1 MTSSYLANAARV
13 ARHFAVK
20 GALSLLALAAAS
32 PLCADVIG
40 IGDILPFEIVE
51 GEEVPKLPQFGGEV
65 TDNGGVIEVGG
76 TDENVGGTAA
86 GQMTIDI
93 PSDTDPLESV
103 RGIIGGNVFG
113 LGLVRIVS
121 LNSEWRI
128 DEDLIIGDEGQ
139 GFLELTA
146 GARLGTGFAGTPAA
160 DDFDL
165 IMGNLEGSQGFVV
178 IDGFASLMV
187 NTNAAI
193 GNQSFGSIRV
203 LNRARLETLVSA
215 SLGTATTATGEGY
228 VLVDGLGSRW
238 NVGLVGP
245 GPVPLPPNANIEDN
259 DLIVGEFGRG
269 TVEIR
274 NEGRVRVADETFLGF
289 EPRSHGEAVVTGRNS
304 SLWTFGD
311 MQIGNAAGTSSGKVR
326 IVDNGLVRTDGAT
339 NIGPRGILEL
349 AAGGTYVTTP
359 GTTIPVIT
367 NNGVIRGD
375 GTIDGPVV
383 NDGEIRNAAGLANQ
397 RERLLFT
404 GPVTNNDNIEL
415 VGGEMEFDG
424 PVTNV
429 GPDGDIVA
437 IDAILRFNG
446 GLVNTGNVILEDSL
460 VWSPGTFTSSAN
472 LVAES
477 QSTVVGN
484 LALTGSNT
492 FHVTLGESDFSRI
505 ELTGNATLGGGVQ
518 VTLGDGYLPQIGDA
532 FEIIDTDPD
541 GFLSG
546 VVSGTFAA
554 VTGGNAGPGF
564 WQASYTPT
572 SAILSY
578 LDDSLNTLNAD
589 FDSDGDVDGSD
600 FLTWQ
605 RGLGTTT
612 GATLAQ
618 GDANGD
624 GAVNG
629 ADLAVWKGTFATSTA
644 AAAAAA
650 SAVPEPAAWA
660 LALAALGL
668 LPVRRDRR
676 PRI

>member
-1 MTSSYLANAARV
+1 
-13 ARHFAVK
+13 
-20 GALSLLALAAAS
+20 
-32 PLCADVIG
+32 VI
-40 IGDILPFEIVE
+40 
-51 GEEVPKLPQFGGEV
+51 
-65 TDNGGVIEVGG
+65 
-76 TDENVGGTAA
+76 GGTA
-86 GQMTIDI
+86 G
-93 PSDTDPLESV
+93 
-103 RGIIGGNVFG
+103 G
-113 LGLVRIVS
+113 LGLATIIE
-121 LNSEWRI
+121 LNSEWQI
-128 DEDLIIGDEGQ
+128 DERLYVGDQGQ
-139 GFLELTA
+139 GFLEVIAGGRVVTA
-146 GARLGTGFAGTPAA
+146 R
-160 DDFDL
+160 DDAPGSRDPDDPDL
-165 IMGNLEGSQGFVV
+165 RVGSSESAQGFV
-178 IDGFASLMV
+178 ILDGFSSLM
-187 NTNAAI
+187 TNDVVRI
-193 GNQSFGSIRV
+193 GDEGFGSVQII
-203 LNRARLETLVSA
+203 NRARFETRTSA
-215 SLGTATTATGEGY
+215 TLGETVVGEGY
-228 VLVDGLGSRW
+228 VLVDGSGAQGALPGGSRW
-238 NVGLVGP
+238 NVGLI
-245 GPVPLPPNANIEDN
+245 NEEN
-259 DLIVGEFGRG
+259 DPTNEMNLILGNEGRG
-269 TVEIR
+269 TLEIVNQGRTRVGNDTILGVEA
-274 NEGRVRVADETFLGF
+274 G
-289 EPRSHGEAVVTGRNS
+289 SHGEAVVTGRNS
-304 SLWTFGD
+304 LLWTFGD
-311 MQIGNAAGTSSGKVR
+311 MQIGNTAGTSSGKVR

-359 GTTIPVIT
+359 GATTPVIT

-404 GPVTNNDNIEL
+404 GPLTNNDNIES

-429 GPDGDIVA
+429 GPGGDIVA

-446 GLVNTGNVILEDSL
+446 VGGLINTGNVILEDSL

-477 QSTVVGN
+477 QSTLVGN

-492 FHVTLGESDFSRI
+492 FHVTLSESDFSRL

-554 VTGGNAGPGF
+554 VTGGDTGPGF

-605 RGLGTTT
+605 RGLGIPA

-618 GDANGD
+618 GDANAD

-644 AAAAAA
+644 AATAAA

-660 LALAALGL
+660 LALAALAL

-676 PRI
+676 RI